1 MTVGDALAA
10 ACLACASLAAAAS
23 LACCTL
29 ALSALFLLIA
39 SMPR

>member
-1 MTVGDALAA
+1 VVAADALAA
-10 ACLACASLAAAAS
+10 ACFACASLAAAAS

-39 SMPR
+39 SIPR